1 MGHRQY
7 CAWIQAV
14 FEWPRLAGSH
24 EEKVAWLWGLS
35 GGELEKGKLSSQ
47 RIQGEMSL
55 RNIGQGVSSD
65 PSAPETCMSYGFLM
79 PVEEDFRQQYEG
91 QMQYDA

>member
-1 MGHRQY
+1 M
-7 CAWIQAV
+7 
-14 FEWPRLAGSH
+14 
-24 EEKVAWLWGLS
+24 
-35 GGELEKGKLSSQ
+35 SSQ

-55 RNIGQGVSSD
+55 RNIGQGVSND

-91 QMQYDA
+91 QMQYDAWEQFLYEALGSPGFCIAGPLKDPWKRSKVGKKSQCKEEKAVH